1 MEQRN
6 IVLVSGSGVYG
17 AVSKYITEFAA
28 AFRELGYHT
37 VILDGNLKSF
47 RDKYRYLKEH
57 ISIYAL
63 VDCQAMVADVLP
75 ECLEDSSVPRVH
87 YLCDHPLYLYE
98 RLERLNESDII
109 LNVDARHTAYLKK
122 YYPRL
127 ERVAYVPLS
136 GTGADIQKPYQNRE
150 IGLLFTGSYWVPQMP
165 VHKTAEM
172 GFADSVKWS
181 VQTMLTGNPYLSVE
195 DALEKVL
202 ESCQVTVGRE
212 EFAAILSEL
221 SGVEFYAREYY
232 RDRMIRTLLKAG
244 VDVWVY
250 GNGWEK
256 LLCPGREHLHVM
268 DGGAEVA
275 RRALGEAK
283 IVLNIMPGFKAGF
296 QERIAAAMLSGAV
309 VVTDISDYLKENF
322 SNGKEMVFYEL
333 DHLEELPSII
343 QSLQENP
350 VRSEK
355 IAENGKR
362 VAQKQHTWMQRVI
375 QMAEQIEVYHGK
387 TADFEANAGGELT
400 VPLCELRESYV
411 VEEIGVRLSEEIS
424 RLNDLEHCGC
434 AVQED
439 VDRLTGYLR
448 EWEKQLRERCGYRFF
463 SGNNLEVFLADC
475 GSVRQLLLM
484 ADGMLC
490 GIREKYDAAAL
501 EEFASGLGAGENRL
515 LYQKAVTRLFKERY
529 KEKEDPW
536 IKLWKQDLEAGT
548 ILQSCPGA
556 VCARYEQAV
565 SGLLYDASCDM
576 FYVMIDGK
584 PLYYPQEFSD
594 EQVLERYRK
603 LCEEQDRESAH
614 CYRNGN
620 LQIPDGAVIMDAGA
634 AEGYFA
640 LTVIEHAG
648 RVYLTDRD
656 ERWNAAWQ
664 KTFAPYRDKVVF
676 LHGVLGGSEAGCDV
690 MTIDDIIGTGRLD
703 FLKVDVGGAEQEVLL
718 GAQKVL
724 GNAAAMRCVVA
735 AYHTHESEA
744 QIEHILRENGFQ
756 TDRADGYFLHM
767 DYEKPVWE
775 NELRHAL
782 VWAERN

>member
-1 MEQRN
+1 METGMEQRN

-448 EWEKQLRERCGYRFF
+448 EWEKQLRERWRVPLFF
-463 SGNNLEVFLADC
+463 
-475 GSVRQLLLM
+475 
-484 ADGMLC
+484 
-490 GIREKYDAAAL
+490 
-501 EEFASGLGAGENRL
+501 
-515 LYQKAVTRLFKERY
+515 
-529 KEKEDPW
+529 
-536 IKLWKQDLEAGT
+536 
-548 ILQSCPGA
+548 
-556 VCARYEQAV
+556 
-565 SGLLYDASCDM
+565 
-576 FYVMIDGK
+576 GK
-584 PLYYPQEFSD
+584 
-594 EQVLERYRK
+594 
-603 LCEEQDRESAH
+603 
-614 CYRNGN
+614 
-620 LQIPDGAVIMDAGA
+620 
-634 AEGYFA
+634 
-640 LTVIEHAG
+640 
-648 RVYLTDRD
+648 
-656 ERWNAAWQ
+656 
-664 KTFAPYRDKVVF
+664 
-676 LHGVLGGSEAGCDV
+676 
-690 MTIDDIIGTGRLD
+690 
-703 FLKVDVGGAEQEVLL
+703 
-718 GAQKVL
+718 
-724 GNAAAMRCVVA
+724 
-735 AYHTHESEA
+735 
-744 QIEHILRENGFQ
+744 
-756 TDRADGYFLHM
+756 
-767 DYEKPVWE
+767 
-775 NELRHAL
+775 
-782 VWAERN
+782 

>member
-1 MEQRN
+1 MKDLTKGKPSTL
-6 IVLVSGSGVYG
+6 IL
-17 AVSKYITEFAA
+17 AFALPI
-28 AFRELGYHT
+28 FL
-37 VILDGNLKSF
+37 GNLLQLTYSVTDTRIVGSF
-47 RDKYRYLKEH
+47 L
-57 ISIYAL
+57 
-63 VDCQAMVADVLP
+63 
-75 ECLEDSSVPRVH
+75 
-87 YLCDHPLYLYE
+87 
-98 RLERLNESDII
+98 
-109 LNVDARHTAYLKK
+109 
-122 YYPRL
+122 
-127 ERVAYVPLS
+127 
-136 GTGADIQKPYQNRE
+136 G
-150 IGLLFTGSYWVPQMP
+150 
-165 VHKTAEM
+165 
-172 GFADSVKWS
+172 
-181 VQTMLTGNPYLSVE
+181 E
-195 DALEKVL
+195 DALAA
-202 ESCQVTVGRE
+202 VGATTTLSNLIIGFLLGLANGFAIITAQRFGAKDIRGVKKS
-212 EFAAILSEL
+212 FAASL
-221 SGVEFYAREYY
+221 V
-232 RDRMIRTLLKAG
+232 
-244 VDVWVY
+244 
-250 GNGWEK
+250 
-256 LLCPGREHLHVM
+256 
-268 DGGAEVA
+268 
-275 RRALGEAK
+275 LGTV
-283 IVLNIMPGFKAGF
+283 I
-296 QERIAAAMLSGAV
+296 SV
-309 VVTDISDYLKENF
+309 V
-322 SNGKEMVFYEL
+322 
-333 DHLEELPSII
+333 
-343 QSLQENP
+343 
-350 VRSEK
+350 
-355 IAENGKR
+355 
-362 VAQKQHTWMQRVI
+362 
-375 QMAEQIEVYHGK
+375 
-387 TADFEANAGGELT
+387 LT
-400 VPLCELRESYV
+400 VL
-411 VEEIGVRLSEEIS
+411 G
-424 RLNDLEHCGC
+424 
-434 AVQED
+434 
-439 VDRLTGYLR
+439 LTGYLR

-744 QIEHILRENGFQ
+744 QIADILRENGFQ